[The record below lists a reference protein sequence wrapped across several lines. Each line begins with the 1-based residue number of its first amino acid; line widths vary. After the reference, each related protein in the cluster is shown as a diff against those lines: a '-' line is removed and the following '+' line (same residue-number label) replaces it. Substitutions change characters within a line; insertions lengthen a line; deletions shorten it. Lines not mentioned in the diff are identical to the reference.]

1 MVRLFIALL
10 LPDEIKQALGQLIID
25 LKPRGRGVRW
35 VAVKN
40 MHLTL
45 KFIGETEENMIEPI
59 GQALSSAIEGSPAM
73 EMKVSGCGGF
83 PNLKNPRVLW
93 AGLEGAGPAVAMARD
108 IDRELHRLGYP
119 KEKRPLSP
127 HLTLGRIK
135 QRSDLSDLT
144 SYMRSLTFTTEPI
157 TLDRVALVKSTL
169 TPSGPIY
176 ENLKL
181 IKLG

>member
-10 LPDEIKQALGQLIID
+10 LPDEIKQALEQLIID
-25 LKPRGRGVRW
+25 FKPRGQGIRW
-35 VAVKN
+35 VAAKN

-45 KFIGETEENMIEPI
+45 KFVGETTEDMIEPI
-59 GQALSSAIEGSPAM
+59 GQALTTVLDGKQSHVI
-73 EMKVSGCGGF
+73 KISGCGGF

-93 AGLEGAGPAVAMARD
+93 AGLDGAEPAAVMAKE
-108 IDRELHRLGYP
+108 IDEELRRLGFP

-135 QRSDLSDLT
+135 QRSDISDLT
-144 SYMRSLTFTTEPI
+144 TYMQSLTFTSEPI

-181 IKLG
+181 FTLE